1 MSHPVSTKASVEES
15 IVLAV
20 LDLSNQ
26 LGKLGEGL
34 AAHAGLTT
42 QQWLVL
48 LQVAGDPNFHAPD
61 GQAAPSKGGVLGSE
75 IALARGVSRASVS
88 TLVAQLLGK
97 GLIRR
102 EAEASDRR
110 RKGLSVTAKGRAALA
125 RLEASRRRA
134 NRTLLAELAAKDRAV
149 LLHAL
154 RACLRCA
161 AASVAEAPLSKIS
174 IRQRRRPLSRR
185 AAHSDAVSTSVFW
198 RVT

>member
-1 MSHPVSTKASVEES
+1 M
-15 IVLAV
+15 LAV

-48 LQVAGDPNFHAPD
+48 LQVAGDPNFHQP
-61 GQAAPSKGGVLGSE
+61 GGRAARSNGGVLASE

-88 TLVAQLLGK
+88 TLLAQLLGK
-97 GLIRR
+97 GLIRKQ
-102 EAEASDRR
+102 AESGDRR

-125 RLEASRRRA
+125 RLDASRRHA
-134 NRTLLAELAAKDRAV
+134 NRVLLAELGARERAV
-149 LLHAL
+149 LLHSL

-161 AASVAEAPLSKIS
+161 AASVAAAPGSL
-174 IRQRRRPLSRR
+174 
-185 AAHSDAVSTSVFW
+185 VSTSVSGG
-198 RVT
+198 

>member
-1 MSHPVSTKASVEES
+1 MLS
-15 IVLAV
+15 V

-34 AAHAGLTT
+34 AAQAGLTT

-61 GQAAPSKGGVLGSE
+61 GRAARSKGGVLGSE

-102 EAEASDRR
+102 QAEAGDRR
-110 RKGLSVTAKGRAALA
+110 RKGLSVTARGRASLA
-125 RLEASRRRA
+125 SLDVSRRRA
-134 NRTLLAELAAKDRAV
+134 NRTLLAELGAKERAV
-149 LLHAL
+149 LLNAL

-161 AASVAEAPLSKIS
+161 AASVAEAPRSMGS
-174 IRQRRRPLSRR
+174 VRRLHRSRSR
-185 AAHSDAVSTSVFW
+185 ADHGDSVSASVSGG
-198 RVT
+198 

>member
-1 MSHPVSTKASVEES
+1 M
-15 IVLAV
+15 LAV

-26 LGKLGEGL
+26 LGKLGQGL
-34 AAHAGLTT
+34 AAQAGLTT

-61 GQAAPSKGGVLGSE
+61 GQTTRSEGGVLGSE

-97 GLIRR
+97 GLIRKQ
-102 EAEASDRR
+102 AETGDRR
-110 RKGLSVTAKGRAALA
+110 RKGLLVTARGRASLA
-125 RLEASRRRA
+125 RLDASRRRA
-134 NRTLLAELAAKDRAV
+134 NRILLAELSARERRV
-149 LLHAL
+149 LLDSL

-161 AASVAEAPLSKIS
+161 AASVAGAPGLPGLPATPWDT
-174 IRQRRRPLSRR
+174 IRGGSGRRRLKVR
-185 AAHSDAVSTSVFW
+185 FW

>member
-1 MSHPVSTKASVEES
+1 M
-15 IVLAV
+15 LAV

-34 AAHAGLTT
+34 AARAGLTT

-48 LQVAGDPNFHAPD
+48 LQVAGDPNFHVPA
-61 GQAAPSKGGVLGSE
+61 GQTARPKDGVLGSE

-97 GLIRR
+97 GLVRKQS
-102 EAEASDRR
+102 EAGDRR
-110 RKGLSVTAKGRAALA
+110 RKGLLITAKGRAALA
-125 RLEASRRRA
+125 RLDASRRRA
-134 NRTLLAELAAKDRAV
+134 NRVLLAELGARERAA

-161 AASVAEAPLSKIS
+161 AASVAGAPGP
-174 IRQRRRPLSRR
+174 RGT
-185 AAHSDAVSTSVFW
+185 TSSGG
-198 RVT
+198 

>member
-1 MSHPVSTKASVEES
+1 M
-15 IVLAV
+15 LAV

-61 GQAAPSKGGVLGSE
+61 GRAVLSTGGVLGSE
-75 IALARGVSRASVS
+75 IAEARGVSRASVS

-97 GLIRR
+97 GLIRQQP
-102 EAEASDRR
+102 EPEDRR
-110 RKGLSVTAKGRAALA
+110 RKGLSITAKGRAALA
-125 RLEASRRRA
+125 RLDAIRRRA
-134 NRTLLAELAAKDRAV
+134 NRVLLAELGAKERAL
-149 LLHAL
+149 LLHSL

-161 AASVAEAPLSKIS
+161 AASVAGAPGP
-174 IRQRRRPLSRR
+174 RG
-185 AAHSDAVSTSVFW
+185 ATSVSGG
-198 RVT
+198 

>member
-1 MSHPVSTKASVEES
+1 MPHAVPKKASVEES

-34 AAHAGLTT
+34 AGQAGLTT

-48 LQVAGDPNFHAPD
+48 LQVAGDPNFHSPD
-61 GQAAPSKGGVLGSE
+61 GRPARTKGGVLGSE

-88 TLVAQLLGK
+88 TLVAQLLAR
-97 GLIRR
+97 GLVKRQ
-102 EAEASDRR
+102 AEASDRR

-134 NRTLLAELAAKDRAV
+134 NRVLLAELSVPQRVA
-149 LLHAL
+149 LLRSL

-161 AASVAEAPLSKIS
+161 VA
-174 IRQRRRPLSRR
+174 
-185 AAHSDAVSTSVFW
+185 STSVSGG
-198 RVT
+198 

>member
-1 MSHPVSTKASVEES
+1 MPRAVPEKASVEES

-34 AAHAGLTT
+34 AARAGLTT

-48 LQVAGDPNFHAPD
+48 LQVAGDPNFYVPE
-61 GQAAPSKGGVLGSE
+61 GQAARSSDGVLGSE

-97 GLIRR
+97 GLVQQQP
-102 EAEASDRR
+102 EAFDRR
-110 RKGLSVTAKGRAALA
+110 RKGLSITPKGRAALV
-125 RLEASRRRA
+125 RLDASRLRA
-134 NRTLLAELAAKDRAV
+134 NRVLLADLGGKERA
-149 LLHAL
+149 LLLRSL

-161 AASVAEAPLSKIS
+161 AASVARAPGS
-174 IRQRRRPLSRR
+174 PG
-185 AAHSDAVSTSVFW
+185 STSVSGG
-198 RVT
+198 

>member
-1 MSHPVSTKASVEES
+1 MPRAVPRKASVEES

-34 AAHAGLTT
+34 AAHACLTT

-61 GQAAPSKGGVLGSE
+61 GRAPRAGGGVLGSE
-75 IALARGVSRASVS
+75 IAEARGVSRASVS
-88 TLVAQLLGK
+88 TLVAQLLAK

-102 EAEASDRR
+102 EAEAGDRR
-110 RKGLSVTAKGRAALA
+110 RKGLSATAKGLASLA
-125 RLEASRRRA
+125 RLDASRRRA
-134 NRTLLAELAAKDRAV
+134 NRTLLAELGAKERDV
-149 LLHAL
+149 FLHSL

-161 AASVAEAPLSKIS
+161 AASVAGAPGPWRSMS
-174 IRQRRRPLSRR
+174 
-185 AAHSDAVSTSVFW
+185 VSGG
-198 RVT
+198 

>member
-1 MSHPVSTKASVEES
+1 MPRAVPAKASVEES

-26 LGKLGEGL
+26 LAKLGEGL

-61 GQAAPSKGGVLGSE
+61 GRVARSKGGVLGSE

-97 GLIRR
+97 GLVRQQP
-102 EAEASDRR
+102 EAGDRR
-110 RKGLSVTAKGRAALA
+110 RKGLSISAKGRSALTRLDA
-125 RLEASRRRA
+125 RRRRA
-134 NRTLLAELAAKDRAV
+134 NRTLLGELGVKERAV

-161 AASVAEAPLSKIS
+161 AASVAGAPGPPGSV
-174 IRQRRRPLSRR
+174 RRPRR
-185 AAHSDAVSTSVFW
+185 TRSEAAHGGAVSTSVSGG
-198 RVT
+198 

>member
-1 MSHPVSTKASVEES
+1 
-15 IVLAV
+15 VLAV

-48 LQVAGDPNFHAPD
+48 LQVAGDPNFHR
-61 GQAAPSKGGVLGSE
+61 PSGRAVLPTGGVLGSE
-75 IALARGVSRASVS
+75 IAEARGVSRASVS

-102 EAEASDRR
+102 QAEASDRR
-110 RKGLSVTAKGRAALA
+110 RKGLSITAKGRAALA
-125 RLEASRRRA
+125 RLDASRRRA
-134 NRTLLAELAAKDRAV
+134 NRVLLAELSGKERVV
-149 LLHAL
+149 LLRSL

-161 AASVAEAPLSKIS
+161 AASVAAAPEP
-174 IRQRRRPLSRR
+174 QG
-185 AAHSDAVSTSVFW
+185 STSVSGG
-198 RVT
+198 

>member
-1 MSHPVSTKASVEES
+1 MSRGVPEKASVEES
-15 IVLAV
+15 IVLSV

-61 GQAAPSKGGVLGSE
+61 GRATRAKGGVLGSE

-88 TLVAQLLGK
+88 TLVAQLLAK
-97 GLIRR
+97 GLIRKQ
-102 EAEASDRR
+102 AESGDRR
-110 RKGLSVTAKGRAALA
+110 RKGLSVTAKGRASLA
-125 RLEASRRRA
+125 RLDASRRHA
-134 NRTLLAELAAKDRAV
+134 NRVLLAELGADERAV

-161 AASVAEAPLSKIS
+161 AASVAAAPEP
-174 IRQRRRPLSRR
+174 RG
-185 AAHSDAVSTSVFW
+185 STSVSGG
-198 RVT
+198 

>member
-1 MSHPVSTKASVEES
+1 MEES
-15 IVLAV
+15 IVLSV

-48 LQVAGDPNFHAPD
+48 LQVAGDPNFHAPA
-61 GQAAPSKGGVLGSE
+61 GRTVVSPGGVLASE

-88 TLVAQLLGK
+88 TLVAQLLAK
-97 GLIRR
+97 DLIRQD
-102 EAEASDRR
+102 AEASDRR

-125 RLEASRRRA
+125 RLDASRRRA
-134 NRTLLAELAAKDRAV
+134 NRTLLGELDADERAV
-149 LLHAL
+149 LLRAL

-161 AASVAEAPLSKIS
+161 AASVAVAPGSKGM
-174 IRQRRRPLSRR
+174 IRQTRRPVPRR
-185 AAHSDAVSTSVFW
+185 ADDADIVSVSVSGG
-198 RVT
+198 

>member
-1 MSHPVSTKASVEES
+1 M
-15 IVLAV
+15 LAV

-48 LQVAGDPNFHAPD
+48 LQVAGDPNFHVPD
-61 GQAAPSKGGVLGSE
+61 GRAVPAKGGVLGSE

-102 EAEASDRR
+102 IQPAGSPALYEDRVDDSDQYVI
-110 RKGLSVTAKGRAALA
+110 L
-125 RLEASRRRA
+125 
-134 NRTLLAELAAKDRAV
+134 
-149 LLHAL
+149 
-154 RACLRCA
+154 
-161 AASVAEAPLSKIS
+161 VAEML
-174 IRQRRRPLSRR
+174 
-185 AAHSDAVSTSVFW
+185 VEG
-198 RVT
+198 